1 MPKMTKLNLNDLNVK
16 SFKTAKEGEIKGG
29 SSWATAC
36 FNQNISICC
45 RLK

>member
-16 SFKTAKEGEIKGG
+16 SFKTADKESVIKGG
-29 SSWATAC
+29 SMMTGC
-36 FNQNISICC
+36 FNQNISLCC